1 MDIGS
6 ISINCA
12 YLILLLIYI
21 SKGETSQV
29 NKDRLNLLAAFAV
42 FTMWIKVFYWMKL
55 FAPTAYFLA
64 QLTETV

>member
-1 MDIGS
+1 VDIGS
-6 ISINCA
+6 LCVNCA

-21 SKGETSQV
+21 YKEETSQI
-29 NKDRLNLLAAFAV
+29 NKDQLNLLAAFAV

-64 QLTETV
+64 

>member
-1 MDIGS
+1 VDIGS